1 VGEHA
6 AVTPK
11 HVKRVAIVGAGLSG
25 LCCAIR
31 LQELGYGAVVCD
43 ASLRVGGRV
52 ATEPSDG
59 YRIDRG
65 FQILLTAYPEARRRL
80 DYQRLRLRRFPSGAR
95 VFDGRRFL
103 SVPDPIRHPLA
114 ALGAWRTGAVGI
126 RDAVAVLPR
135 AISALVRRPESP
147 KFVGRSV
154 AETVAR
160 SMRPAFVE
168 GFLRSF
174 FGGVFLDRSLGTD
187 LGQFEFLLRMFAAG
201 SAAVPAGGMAEIP
214 RQLAGSIEAGSFRLG
229 TRVEAVDEGGV
240 TFADGSREAADAVVI
255 ATEMGESE
263 RLIAGAGGSARGDAS
278 STRPWRGTA
287 MLAFD
292 MPQADAG
299 TGILHLDGEG
309 CGPVNHACFIS
320 SVAEGYAPSGRGLIY
335 ANVVDDA
342 ALRLSDDELEAAT
355 LAQMRRWFGDRRIDF
370 WKRRAIVRI
379 PHALPRQHPED
390 LQRPRPL
397 EVSTRLFRCGD
408 HLSDGSINGAMR
420 GGRLAAEAVVA
431 RLGGPQGGGGVP

>member
-1 VGEHA
+1 MN
-6 AVTPK
+6 PK
-11 HVKRVAIVGAGLSG
+11 SSKRVAIVGAGLSG

-31 LQELGYGAVVCD
+31 LQELGCSAVICD
-43 ASLRVGGRV
+43 ASPRVGGRV
-52 ATEPSDG
+52 ATEPRDG

-80 DYQRLRLRRFPSGAR
+80 DYERLRLRRFPSGAR
-95 VFDGRRFL
+95 VFDGRRF
-103 SVPDPIRHPLA
+103 VTIPDPLRHPITA
-114 ALGAWRTGAVGI
+114 IGAWSSGAVGI
-126 RDAVAVLPR
+126 RDAIAVLPR

-154 AETVAR
+154 ADTVAKG
-160 SMRPAFVE
+160 MRPEFVD
-168 GFLRSF
+168 GFMRSF

-201 SAAVPAGGMAEIP
+201 PAAVPAGGMAEIP
-214 RQLAGSIEAGSFRLG
+214 RQLAGGIEPGSFRLG
-229 TRVEAVDEGGV
+229 VRVESVDEGGV
-240 TFADGSREAADAVVI
+240 TFADGSRENADAVVV

-263 RLIAGAGGSARGDAS
+263 RLIAGAGGSARGDAP

-299 TGILHLDGEG
+299 PGILHLDGEG
-309 CGPVNHACFIS
+309 RGPVNHACFIS
-320 SVAEGYAPSGRGLIY
+320 SVAESYAPRGRGLFY

-342 ALRLSDDELEAAT
+342 ALRSSDAELEAAT

-390 LQRPRPL
+390 LEGARSL
-397 EVSTRLFRCGD
+397 ECSARIFRCGD

-431 RLGGPQGGGGVP
+431 RLGPAPRAAEGSLA

>member
-1 VGEHA
+1 
-6 AVTPK
+6 
-11 HVKRVAIVGAGLSG
+11 
-25 LCCAIR
+25 
-31 LQELGYGAVVCD
+31 
-43 ASLRVGGRV
+43 
-52 ATEPSDG
+52 
-59 YRIDRG
+59 
-65 FQILLTAYPEARRRL
+65 
-80 DYQRLRLRRFPSGAR
+80 
-95 VFDGRRFL
+95 
-103 SVPDPIRHPLA
+103 
-114 ALGAWRTGAVGI
+114 
-126 RDAVAVLPR
+126 
-135 AISALVRRPESP
+135 
-147 KFVGRSV
+147 
-154 AETVAR
+154 
-160 SMRPAFVE
+160 
-168 GFLRSF
+168 
-174 FGGVFLDRSLGTD
+174 
-187 LGQFEFLLRMFAAG
+187 
-201 SAAVPAGGMAEIP
+201 
-214 RQLAGSIEAGSFRLG
+214 
-229 TRVEAVDEGGV
+229 
-240 TFADGSREAADAVVI
+240 
-255 ATEMGESE
+255 
-263 RLIAGAGGSARGDAS
+263 
-278 STRPWRGTA
+278 

>member
-1 VGEHA
+1 MR
-6 AVTPK
+6 PRLS
-11 HVKRVAIVGAGLSG
+11 KRVAIVGAGLSG

-31 LQELGYGAVVCD
+31 LQELGCAAVVCD
-43 ASLRVGGRV
+43 ASPRVGGRI

-80 DYQRLRLRRFPSGAR
+80 DYERLRLRRFPSGAR

-103 SVPDPIRHPLA
+103 TVPDPLRHPFA
-114 ALGAWRTGAVGI
+114 ALGAWASGAVGM

-135 AISALVRRPESP
+135 AISALLRRPESP
-147 KFVGRSV
+147 KVFGRSV
-154 AETVAR
+154 ADTVAR

-168 GFLRSF
+168 GFMRSF

-201 SAAVPAGGMAEIP
+201 PAAVPAGGMAEIP
-214 RQLAGSIEAGSFRLG
+214 RQLAGAIEPGSFRLG
-229 TRVEAVDEGGV
+229 SRVQSVDEGGL
-240 TFADGSREAADAVVI
+240 TFADGSREDADAVVI

-263 RLIAGAGGSARGDAS
+263 RLVASADASGPGDAAPP
-278 STRPWRGTA
+278 RPWRGTA

-292 MPQADAG
+292 MPQSDAG
-299 TGILHLDGEG
+299 PGILHLDGEG

-320 SVAEGYAPSGRGLIY
+320 SVAASYAPSGRGLFY
-335 ANVVDDA
+335 ANVVDDL
-342 ALRLSDDELEAAT
+342 ALRASDADLEAAT
-355 LAQMRRWFGDRRIDF
+355 LAQMRRWFGDRRVDF
-370 WKRRAIVRI
+370 WRPRAIVRI
-379 PHALPRQHPED
+379 PRALPRQHPED
-390 LQRPRPL
+390 LATPRSW
-397 EVSTRLFRCGD
+397 ECSSRLFRCGD

-420 GGRLAAEAVVA
+420 GGRLAAEAVAA
-431 RLGGPQGGGGVP
+431 RLGTARVGGESPVA